1 MNCPAALCSTHC
13 LGVTLTTR
21 HVSSFAQLRRAIRGL
36 AELLRWHC
44 LCQIHIMSIAVS
56 SDSQVTL
63 QTWPHMMSAT
73 WRHIHLHNGKH
84 IASRNLFQRRT
95 FTRHWQQDLQLRAAY
110 RRALSCKGGCA
121 LGGSQV
127 IEDALQDVEDDAA
140 PREAGHKQATDQPS
154 LPGEQTCRQ
163 PAIGE
168 PRSASPCQ
176 AVILLTRNSSP
187 DVEQTRDCTCIKG
200 YRDAMY
206 AHDFSTCHDLVSKPA
221 KVIII
226 RSCRPR
232 QCRADT
238 PECIPPMR
246 RPSRHGTHT
255 QSHTNVPSFAD
266 CPDLDNAGS

>member
-1 MNCPAALCSTHC
+1 MPRIAHELPSSIVQHAL
-13 LGVTLTTR
+13 LGGYPDQSACEQLCAIEMSDKWASGAVVMALP
-21 HVSSFAQLRRAIRGL
+21 VSNSHYEHRRQ
-36 AELLRWHC
+36 H
-44 LCQIHIMSIAVS
+44 
-56 SDSQVTL
+56 SQVTL

-73 WRHIHLHNGKH
+73 WRHIHLHNRKQ

-176 AVILLTRNSSP
+176 AVILLTRYSSP
-187 DVEQTRDCTCIKG
+187 DVEQTRDCTCRKG

-206 AHDFSTCHDLVSKPA
+206 AQDVST
-221 KVIII
+221 
-226 RSCRPR
+226 
-232 QCRADT
+232 
-238 PECIPPMR
+238 
-246 RPSRHGTHT
+246 
-255 QSHTNVPSFAD
+255 
-266 CPDLDNAGS
+266 

>member
-1 MNCPAALCSTHC
+1 MAPHPPTQRETHRIQKPVPTSHFHSPLAARLAVARGIPPC
-13 LGVTLTTR
+13 
-21 HVSSFAQLRRAIRGL
+21 AQL
-36 AELLRWHC
+36 
-44 LCQIHIMSIAVS
+44 Q
-56 SDSQVTL
+56 
-63 QTWPHMMSAT
+63 
-73 WRHIHLHNGKH
+73 
-84 IASRNLFQRRT
+84 
-95 FTRHWQQDLQLRAAY
+95 
-110 RRALSCKGGCA
+110 GGCA

-206 AHDFSTCHDLVSKPA
+206 AHDFSTSHDLVSKPA